1 MTDQHSTPPGSARD
15 AIRAAALRV
24 IGEHGIAGLTNRR
37 VAAAAGVSLGS
48 LTYHYPSQQDLL
60 RESVR
65 SFVRAEKD
73 RIRSIAESLAGTSP
87 TVAQAA
93 AAAEQVLAQMTPGA
107 EELGVYEVYVH
118 AARDPELYPVLREC
132 FAAYDEV
139 AASALRALGV
149 GAATELAP
157 HVVALIAGA
166 QLRRLATGTS
176 GAGVAEAL
184 LVLAGGRA
192 SGG

>member
-1 MTDQHSTPPGSARD
+1 MTDRHATAPGSARD

-24 IGEHGIAGLTNRR
+24 IGTHGIAGLTNRR
-37 VAAAAGVSLGS
+37 VAAEAGVSLGS
-48 LTYHYPSQQDLL
+48 LTYHYASQRDLL
-60 RESVR
+60 RESVQ
-65 SFVRAEKD
+65 SFVQAETA
-73 RIRSIAESLAGTSP
+73 RIRSIAHSLAGDAP

-93 AAAEQVLAQMTPGA
+93 AAAEQVLAQMTPGE

-139 AASALRALGV
+139 AASALRTLGV
-149 GAATELAP
+149 SAAADVAP

-176 GAGVAEAL
+176 GTGIAQAL
-184 LVLAGGRA
+184 LVLAGGR
-192 SGG
+192 GE